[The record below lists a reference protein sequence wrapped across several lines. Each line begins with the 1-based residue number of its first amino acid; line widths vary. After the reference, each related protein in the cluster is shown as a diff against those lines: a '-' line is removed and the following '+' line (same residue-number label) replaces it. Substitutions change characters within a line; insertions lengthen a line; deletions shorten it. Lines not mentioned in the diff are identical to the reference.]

1 MVQYYYSITDVFKLT
16 FPLVTRSLWRQCL
29 SHINPTIVQIVNKK
43 TNSYI
48 AIYTTEKFELHHNY
62 IIITSY
68 WLIHYTHHILS
79 VSVIEEILIITI
91 NFIIICRNWIFNQND
106 YLTKPSQCNRKL
118 FMTKA
123 CAEILLTVL
132 NILMM
137 IQDIFFN
144 VLNIISKLL
153 WNQQHFISAWMPSL
167 TFSLKSLDDNAR
179 VLVIVGCKASENS
192 ALYLFI
198 LWSV

>member
-1 MVQYYYSITDVFKLT
+1 
-16 FPLVTRSLWRQCL
+16 
-29 SHINPTIVQIVNKK
+29 
-43 TNSYI
+43 
-48 AIYTTEKFELHHNY
+48 
-62 IIITSY
+62 
-68 WLIHYTHHILS
+68 
-79 VSVIEEILIITI
+79 
-91 NFIIICRNWIFNQND
+91 
-106 YLTKPSQCNRKL
+106 
-118 FMTKA
+118 MTKA

-198 LWSV
+198 L